1 MNYIIN
7 INYNEKGQ
15 KLTNRKGISVNV
27 ALDYF
32 PNDEQVKTI
41 AYSEVPKEM
50 IDNYSLEDTDFAQLK
65 VGDLV
70 KLTTTETRTYS
81 RMTNVDYVKIV
92 AVNEIGIKVENY
104 KNYFDFHGVEK
115 SRKKKDIAKISI
127 PTEEEIRNHKTQI
140 EHTKLVE
147 EIEDLIEAGYL
158 VPLDN
163 YDLKSILHILH
174 NDGLDDMID

>member
-50 IDNYSLEDTDFAQLK
+50 IDSFSLEDTDFAQLK

-70 KLTTTETRTYS
+70 KLTITETRTYS
-81 RMTNVDYVKIV
+81 KMTHVDFFKIV
-92 AVNEIGIKVENY
+92 AVNESGIKIEDY
-104 KNYFDFHGVEK
+104 KNYFNFKGIEK
-115 SRKKKDIAKISI
+115 TRKKKDIARIDI
-127 PTEEEIRNHKTQI
+127 PTEEEIRNYETQK

-158 VPLDN
+158 APLDN
-163 YDLKSILHILH
+163 YDLKSILNILQ
-174 NDGLDDMID
+174 N

>member
-15 KLTNRKGISVNV
+15 KLTNRKGISINV
-27 ALDYF
+27 ELDYF

-50 IDNYSLEDTDFAQLK
+50 IDSFSLEDTDFAQLK

-81 RMTNVDYVKIV
+81 KSTNINFVKIIK
-92 AVNEIGIKVENY
+92 VNEFGIKLEDYN
-104 KNYFDFHGVEK
+104 NYFNFNGVEK
-115 SRKKKDIAKISI
+115 TRKKKDIARIDI
-127 PTEEEIRNHKTQI
+127 PTEEEIRNYEKQK
-140 EHTKLVE
+140 EYVKLVE
-147 EIEDLIEAGYL
+147 EIEDLVKDGYL
-158 VPLDN
+158 TTLDN
-163 YDLKSILHILH
+163 HELKEILNILHS
-174 NDGLDDMID
+174 